1 MSGYF
6 YGMGLFHALRT
17 YISMYDITQ
26 LYFFSPCISH
36 ISFPL
41 LVMFSQTI
49 DSHLIQHKVQQLGFL
64 VFIKRQRKKKLD
76 GREVVD
82 ERRQYID
89 QLPRHHPA
97 QGERVGMLYSTL
109 AAVLRLAVAAR
120 EKV

>member
-1 MSGYF
+1 
-6 YGMGLFHALRT
+6 
-17 YISMYDITQ
+17 MYDITQ

-49 DSHLIQHKVQQLGFL
+49 DSHLIQHKVQLQQLGFL
-64 VFIKRQRKKKLD
+64 VFIKRQRKKNLD

-82 ERRQYID
+82 ERRQHID

-109 AAVLRLAVAAR
+109 AAVLGLAVAAR
-120 EKV
+120 ENV